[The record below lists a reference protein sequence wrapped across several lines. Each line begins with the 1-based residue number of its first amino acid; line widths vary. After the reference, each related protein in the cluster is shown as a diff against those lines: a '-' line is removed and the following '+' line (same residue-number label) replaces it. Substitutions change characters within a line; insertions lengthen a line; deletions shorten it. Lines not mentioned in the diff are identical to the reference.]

1 LLSLSVAAHHRRD
14 LGAEEVAVMV
24 LAEIGLRDN
33 DGGSIGLGAAAEIP
47 FFSSF
52 ASCFLFCLFDFAMGL

>member
-33 DGGSIGLGAAAEIP
+33 DGGSIGLGGGNP
-47 FFSSF
+47 FLFF
-52 ASCFLFCLFDFAMGL
+52 VCFLFFVLFV

>member
-24 LAEIGLRDN
+24 LAGIGLRDN
-33 DGGSIGLGAAAEIP
+33 DGGPIGLGDGGGNP
-47 FFSSF
+47 FLFF
-52 ASCFLFCLFDFAMGL
+52 VCFLFFVLFV